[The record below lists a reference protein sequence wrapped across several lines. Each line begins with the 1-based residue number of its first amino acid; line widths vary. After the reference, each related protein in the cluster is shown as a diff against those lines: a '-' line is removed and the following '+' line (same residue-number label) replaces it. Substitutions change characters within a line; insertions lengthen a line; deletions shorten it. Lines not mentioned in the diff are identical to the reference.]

1 MKTVVTPFERNT
13 EISVDLKFCDFLPW
27 GEIAQRQQM
36 EKHGEES
43 EREAEARQ
51 YLKKHK
57 IKELFDNLACL
68 LIYNQPGKLN

>member
-1 MKTVVTPFERNT
+1 
-13 EISVDLKFCDFLPW
+13 
-27 GEIAQRQQM
+27 M